1 MIIKNIPI
9 ADLHYNFPLGKIQER
24 KYHITN
30 HLSVESQSMRL
41 RANGEHLLDL
51 RYLITTHE
59 SLVHRFTH
67 PNSGPSFKNSDGGI
81 SPRTIDHNNDMRRN
95 KQWRPQHGDMMALA
109 HFLNLF

>member
-1 MIIKNIPI
+1 
-9 ADLHYNFPLGKIQER
+9 
-24 KYHITN
+24 
-30 HLSVESQSMRL
+30 MRL

-81 SPRTIDHNNDMRRN
+81 SPRTIDETN
-95 KQWRPQHGDMMALA
+95 WRPQHGDMMALA